1 MNGLRQVLS
10 HTYES
15 IIYIDKDVNG
25 IIWFSLQLVW

>member
-15 IIYIDKDVNG
+15 IIYIDKDVG